1 MAGRDG
7 IMTKSKQGLRR
18 WLGCIALLAALIG
31 GGGTVQAE
39 RVLRAVVHADLKNI
53 DPIWTTAYIT
63 RNHGYMVYDTLFGT
77 DSNMQPRPQMV
88 GDYSVS
94 DDGLTWTFTLRDGLT
109 WHDGAP
115 VTAEDCV
122 ASLRR
127 WGARD
132 GMGQKLMDV
141 VAELVA
147 VDARSFRMVL
157 KERYGLVLE
166 SLGKLSSNVPFM
178 MPKRLAETDPFEQV
192 PEIIGSGPF
201 KFVKEAWVPG
211 SKVVYVRNAA
221 YVPRQEPPSFTAG
234 AKIARVDRVEWLY
247 MPDSLT
253 AVNAL
258 IAGEVDYYELP
269 PIDLIPVLAAAR
281 GVRVQILN
289 QLGVQGWLRVN
300 HLYPPF
306 DHPKAREAMMWL
318 IKQTDY
324 LQATVGNAEYY
335 RECPSLFGCG
345 MPFENDAG
353 AEAMMGHD
361 IEKARALF
369 AEAGYDGRPV
379 VILQPTDIAILS
391 GVSLVT
397 AQMLR
402 KAGVTV
408 DLQALDWSTV
418 TSRRAVSDP
427 PDKGG
432 WNILHTWWGIP
443 DVSNPIANIG
453 VSGGCREKAW
463 FGWPCDSEIEALRD
477 AFARATDPEQQSALA
492 RQVQA
497 RAMEIGAYGSFG
509 QWVNPVAFRD
519 DLRGLIAAPVTIFW
533 NVSK

>member
-1 MAGRDG
+1 MGWV
-7 IMTKSKQGLRR
+7 KSKVRPLIASCALGLA
-18 WLGCIALLAALIG
+18 LVAGIAPLK
-31 GGGTVQAE
+31 AE
-39 RVLRAVVHADLKNI
+39 TVLRAVVHADLKNI

-77 DSNMQPRPQMV
+77 DENLQPKPQMV
-88 GDYSVS
+88 GDYGVS
-94 DDGLTWTFTLRDGLT
+94 DDGLNWTFTLRDGLA
-109 WHDGAP
+109 WHDGTP
-115 VTAEDCV
+115 VTADDCV

-127 WGARD
+127 WGVRD

-141 VAELVA
+141 ISEMVAI
-147 VDARSFRMVL
+147 DDKTFHITL

-178 MPKRLAETDPFEQV
+178 MPRRLAETDPFDQV
-192 PEIIGSGPF
+192 PEIVGSGPF
-201 KFVKEAWVPG
+201 KFVKDEWVPG
-211 SKVVYVRNAA
+211 SKVVYIKNDA
-221 YVPRQEPPSFTAG
+221 YVPRDEPPSFTAG
-234 AKIARVDRVEWLY
+234 GKVAKIDRVEWLY
-247 MPDSLT
+247 MPDALT

-258 IAGEVDYYELP
+258 INGEVDYYELP
-269 PIDLIPVLAAAR
+269 PIDLIPVMESAP
-281 GVRVQILN
+281 GVKVQILN
-289 QLGVQGWLRVN
+289 EYGVQGWLRVN

-306 DHPKAREAMMWL
+306 DNPKAREAMMWL

-324 LQATVGNAEYY
+324 LQATIGNPEYY

-345 MPFENDAG
+345 LPFENDAG
-353 AEAMMGHD
+353 ASPMMGHD

-369 AEAGYDGRPV
+369 EEAGYDGRPV
-379 VILQPTDIAILS
+379 VILQPTDIAVLS

-402 KAGVTV
+402 KAGINV

-418 TSRRAVSDP
+418 TSRRAVSEP
-427 PDKGG
+427 PEKGG

-463 FGWPCDSEIEALRD
+463 FGWPCDEQIEKLRD
-477 AFARATDPEQQSALA
+477 AFARETDPEKQKELA
-492 RQVQA
+492 HQVQS
-497 RAMEIGAYGSFG
+497 RAMEIGSYGSFG
-509 QWVNPVAFRD
+509 QWVNPIAYRA
-519 DLRGLIAAPVTIFW
+519 DLKGLIASPVTIFW